1 MPRYEARF
9 LHSWSSR
16 ALKEDSNNEEFVA
29 RKSIRGTMVSKD
41 LQGHLGG
48 KGKILIG
55 KNPPLAILIEL
66 DNHFNGGSLGNL
78 LQLIKLGRVC
88 WMHR

>member
-1 MPRYEARF
+1 
-9 LHSWSSR
+9 
-16 ALKEDSNNEEFVA
+16 
-29 RKSIRGTMVSKD
+29 MVSKD
-41 LQGHLGG
+41 FQGHFGG

-55 KNPPLAILIEL
+55 KNPPFAILIEL

-78 LQLIKLGRVC
+78 LQVIKLGRVC